1 MQDNIKALEAIL
13 YTAILFVF
21 FNAVYMPSTPIA
33 GIVNSGKGE
42 NIFMPTANSG
52 LFNQIEIGLAKKNR
66 LKENTTPNN
75 KKIRVNPLT
84 NDFCSLAFILGMK

>member
-1 MQDNIKALEAIL
+1 MQANIIALEAIL

-52 LFNQIEIGLAKKNR
+52 LFNQIEIGLARKTD
-66 LKENTTPNN
+66 LKRILHPTTR
-75 KKIRVNPLT
+75 KYEST
-84 NDFCSLAFILGMK
+84 H

>member
-1 MQDNIKALEAIL
+1 MQINIIALEAIL

-52 LFNQIEIGLAKKNR
+52 LFNQIEIVWAKKKTD
-66 LKENTTPNN
+66 LKRILHPTTR
-75 KKIRVNPLT
+75 KYEST
-84 NDFCSLAFILGMK
+84 H